1 MTDSHLRDDGL
12 WRNNPALVQLL
23 GLCPLL
29 AVSQQLVPA
38 LALGLVTLI
47 VLTISN
53 LSISLFRRFLIS
65 DIRLPLQILVIA
77 TLVSAADLLLQAFF
91 FELHQRIG
99 LFVALIVTNCTI
111 LGRAELFAR
120 RNAIAASIADGFW
133 MGLGFF
139 WVITLLGGIREIIGR
154 GTLFDGFELILGPS
168 AQSWVIEFSSSP
180 IIIAGMAPGAFLALG
195 CLIAGKNWL
204 DQRHESNKKNRLSQQ
219 TAR

>member
-29 AVSQQLVPA
+29 AVSQQLVTA

-91 FELHQRIG
+91 FRTTPKDWFVCCADCHQLHDSRPCGVIRTPQRHCRIHRG
-99 LFVALIVTNCTI
+99 WILDGAGFFLGHHTPRGHSRNHWTRNLVRRVRAHFGALRSI
-111 LGRAELFAR
+111 LGDRIF
-120 RNAIAASIADGFW
+120 
-133 MGLGFF
+133 
-139 WVITLLGGIREIIGR
+139 
-154 GTLFDGFELILGPS
+154 
-168 AQSWVIEFSSSP
+168 
-180 IIIAGMAPGAFLALG
+180 
-195 CLIAGKNWL
+195 LIAHHHRWHGTRRIFSLRVL
-204 DQRHESNKKNRLSQQ
+204 DCGQELAGP
-219 TAR
+219 TT

>member
-29 AVSQQLVPA
+29 AVSQQLVTA

-91 FELHQRIG
+91 FEL
-99 LFVALIVTNCTI
+99 
-111 LGRAELFAR
+111 
-120 RNAIAASIADGFW
+120 
-133 MGLGFF
+133 
-139 WVITLLGGIREIIGR
+139 
-154 GTLFDGFELILGPS
+154 
-168 AQSWVIEFSSSP
+168 
-180 IIIAGMAPGAFLALG
+180 
-195 CLIAGKNWL
+195 
-204 DQRHESNKKNRLSQQ
+204 
-219 TAR
+219 